1 MHTHKSICEKIFSLA
16 GGCQTEALVSS
27 SDSALTRFA
36 DNVISQNVSNT
47 STDISVRLLRGGR
60 VTRFSLNQYSDKA
73 LKEAFAAAHETL
85 GAQKKDA
92 ALEDL
97 PKGSPVKENGGLFF
111 PGTAALTPLYR
122 AGKAGGLIR
131 KCKKAGAVA
140 YGTFENGYRRTTV
153 ANNRGVFASHGE
165 TYAIY
170 SVTVRHGDGF
180 GWAERAAFDA
190 RDIDFDRADR
200 TAIEK
205 ARLSRNPKSVPPG
218 RYTVILEPS
227 AAVSLLSYLGVF
239 GFGGQFYNEGQSF
252 VTGKLGKKVVSEK
265 ITLTDNALD
274 GLAAGMPFD
283 YEGRPRRKVAL
294 IEKGRAV
301 AVVHDR
307 HSAAKAGTASTGHAL
322 PLPNSFGPIPLNL
335 SLAKGDTSLDEM
347 IRSTKKG
354 ILVTQFHY
362 TNLLKPMTVE
372 MTGMTR
378 NGTFLVENGRVVCG
392 IKNLRFTESIVGA
405 LGRVAAVGNEPELY
419 LEWGRFSGPALKL
432 DGFNFSSATEF

>member
-1 MHTHKSICEKIFSLA
+1 MHTHKDICKKIFSLA
-16 GGCQTEALVSS
+16 GGCQAEALVSS
-27 SDSALTRFA
+27 SESALTRFA
-36 DNVISQNVSNT
+36 DNVISQNVSNA

-60 VTRFSLNQYSDKA
+60 VTRFSLNQCSDKA
-73 LKEAFAAAHETL
+73 LKEAFAAAHGTL
-85 GAQKKDA
+85 NAQKKDP

-97 PKGSPVKENGGLFF
+97 PAGSPVKENKKLFF
-111 PGTAALTPLYR
+111 PGTASLTPLYR
-122 AGKAGGLIR
+122 AGKAGALIA

-140 YGTFENGYRRTTV
+140 YGTFENGWRRTTV

-165 TYAIY
+165 TSAIY
-170 SVTVRHGDGF
+170 SVTVRHGNGF

-205 ARLSRNPKSVPPG
+205 ARLSKDPRSVPPG
-218 RYTVILEPS
+218 RYTVIMEP
-227 AAVSLLSYLGVF
+227 AAATSLLSYLGVY

-252 VTGKLGKKVVSEK
+252 VTGKLGRKVVSEK

-274 GLAAGMPFD
+274 GAAAGMPFD

-307 HSAAKAGTASTGHAL
+307 HSAAKARAESTGHAL

-335 SLAKGDTSLDEM
+335 TLAPGNTSLAEM
-347 IRSTKKG
+347 IKSTKKG

-378 NGTFLVENGRVVCG
+378 NGTFLIEDGRVVCG
-392 IKNLRFTESIVGA
+392 IKNLRFTESVVGA
-405 LGRVAAVGNEPELY
+405 LNRVAAVGDEPELY
-419 LEWGRFSGPALKL
+419 LEWGRYSGPALKIE
-432 DGFNFSSATEF
+432 DFNFSSATDF